1 MAFVVSG
8 VFLFKERYFT
18 KIWGTGIACNNKLRM
33 EGIRGGHFEHGFFVG
48 MASAAGGAVI
58 NGGMCDRLIAAER
71 VAVNAALGGIV
82 SEIGGGK
89 FASGAMTGAYVMMFN
104 ELKHT
109 ISDSQLKKIYDAY
122 THGSF
127 NNNGDWMEV
136 DELCRHVG
144 GFFSEI
150 APQVKNGCAIR
161 LSYAMNKSGFL
172 IPPVKGTY
180 KGGDGKWYFIKALD
194 MSKYLRK
201 YRVATVS
208 AAKYARNGLVYLHP
222 SNSWISDG
230 ISGHVDVVYRNK
242 WGSYFRYSNY
252 YGGSPY
258 NGFKNCI

>member
-1 MAFVVSG
+1 
-8 VFLFKERYFT
+8 
-18 KIWGTGIACNNKLRM
+18 
-33 EGIRGGHFEHGFFVG
+33 
-48 MASAAGGAVI
+48 
-58 NGGMCDRLIAAER
+58 
-71 VAVNAALGGIV
+71 
-82 SEIGGGK
+82 
-89 FASGAMTGAYVMMFN
+89 
-104 ELKHT
+104 
-109 ISDSQLKKIYDAY
+109 
-122 THGSF
+122 
-127 NNNGDWMEV
+127 MEV
-136 DELCRHVG
+136 DELCRHIG

-258 NGFKNCI
+258 NGFYICI